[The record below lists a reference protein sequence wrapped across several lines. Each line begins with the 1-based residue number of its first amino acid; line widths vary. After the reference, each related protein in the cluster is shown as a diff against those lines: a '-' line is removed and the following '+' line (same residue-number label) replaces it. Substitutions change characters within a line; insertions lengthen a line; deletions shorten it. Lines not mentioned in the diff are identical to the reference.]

1 MRLKRLL
8 PVETTNLLSPRS
20 KADKYSEQNDFLWI
34 AAQFH
39 KVQGQAK
46 LAAACAY
53 SPNYDVDG
61 YWETDSRT
69 RRHHLDAKRWIWGAG
84 LKTKTGKT
92 LPKPQG
98 SVSPKKQTKETTSY
112 DSDPAVVAWA
122 FKKSVKNARVV
133 RTPRFFWNLME
144 TSILIVHHLRRLSDG
159 GSDTVT
165 NAAAVCCNC
174 QRELHYGI
182 GSKSRLNRL
191 CSTVKRLERE
201 WNGQ

>member
-69 RRHHLDAKRWIWGAG
+69 RRHHLDAKRWIWG
-84 LKTKTGKT
+84 
-92 LPKPQG
+92 Q
-98 SVSPKKQTKETTSY
+98 VSK
-112 DSDPAVVAWA
+112 
-122 FKKSVKNARVV
+122 
-133 RTPRFFWNLME
+133 
-144 TSILIVHHLRRLSDG
+144 LRRGKPSQNRKEAYLRKSKLKRRLL
-159 GSDTVT
+159 TVAT
-165 NAAAVCCNC
+165 
-174 QRELHYGI
+174 QQLLRGLLRSRLKMRELWELLAFFETWW
-182 GSKSRLNRL
+182 RLL
-191 CSTVKRLERE
+191 S
-201 WNGQ
+201 W